1 MTDATDAA
9 DAADARRIAA
19 ALRRSPVYVAPSFA
33 SAVPGPERLV
43 EEIKRAPMPVFAVIV
58 PLVPG
63 GEWPDSGHLAEDV
76 HHRLGRDG
84 VYLTLDADS
93 PGRIRAYEYGVDRDA
108 IEAAGAVSLD
118 RTMDSASLT
127 DKLIRCVRLMA
138 TGQAHAAYQRQTEAL
153 NRGDGAQPK
162 TPRRSGHGEALPY
175 AVGGGAVVLSGVAA
189 LLLWRRRRMA
199 QIHGPASR
207 RPASRPA
214 ATTARS
220 AAELREH
227 ATAELIRLGDSLEDA
242 RGDADLLQRALD
254 AYAAAGK
261 VLDTDRTVPGLA
273 GALVLIDMGRDAYE
287 AARKGKVL
295 RPSPLCFFNP
305 LHGDGPVPVR
315 WRAVGGRDRIDVR
328 ACAACAKAVRDRET
342 PDALIDGT
350 IPYYEVDPRG
360 SVWSATGYGQLRDD
374 LVQRVLRGDL
384 TSRVRN
390 HPDH

>member
-1 MTDATDAA
+1 MSEAG
-9 DAADARRIAA
+9 RIAA
-19 ALRRSPVYVAPSFA
+19 ALRRSPVYVDPSLA
-33 SAVPGPERLV
+33 SAVPHPERLV
-43 EEIKRAPMPVFAVIV
+43 DAIRRAPMPVFAVIV

-63 GEWPDSGHLAEDV
+63 GTWPDSDHLADDV

-84 VYLTLDADS
+84 VYLTLDAES
-93 PGRIRAYEYGVDRDA
+93 PDRIRGYEYGVDRDA

-127 DKLIRCVRLMA
+127 DKLIRCVQLMA
-138 TGQAHAAYQRQTEAL
+138 TGQAHTAYRKQADAL
-153 NRGDGAQPK
+153 DHHGGESKP
-162 TPRRSGHGEALPY
+162 PPRSGNGGALPY
-175 AVGGGAVVLSGVAA
+175 AVGGGAVVLTGVAA

-199 QIHGPASR
+199 EIHAAASQRSGLRPAASR
-207 RPASRPA
+207 RSGVRPA

-227 ATAELIRLGDSLEDA
+227 ATVELIRLGESLEDA
-242 RGDADLLQRALD
+242 PGDADLLQRALD

-287 AARKGKVL
+287 AARRGKAL

-328 ACAACAKAVRDRET
+328 ACAACAKAVRDHDT
-342 PDALIDGT
+342 PDVLFDGEV
-350 IPYYEVDPRG
+350 PYYEVDPEG

-384 TSRVRN
+384 SARTEPS
-390 HPDH
+390 

>member
-1 MTDATDAA
+1 
-9 DAADARRIAA
+9 
-19 ALRRSPVYVAPSFA
+19 
-33 SAVPGPERLV
+33 
-43 EEIKRAPMPVFAVIV
+43 MPVFAVIV

-63 GEWPDSGHLAEDV
+63 GTWPDSDHLADDV
-76 HHRLGRDG
+76 HRRLGRDG
-84 VYLTLDADS
+84 VYLTLDAES

-127 DKLIRCVRLMA
+127 DRLIRCVQLMA
-138 TGQAHAAYQRQTEAL
+138 SGQAHAAYRKQADAL
-153 NRGDGAQPK
+153 DHDGGEPK
-162 TPRRSGHGEALPY
+162 PPRRSGNGGALPY
-175 AVGGGAVVLSGVAA
+175 VVGGGAVALSGVAA

-199 QIHGPASR
+199 EIDTAAVR
-207 RPASRPA
+207 RPA

-227 ATAELIRLGDSLEDA
+227 ATAELIRLGESLEDA

-287 AARKGKVL
+287 AARRGKAL

-305 LHGDGPVPVR
+305 LHGDGRVPVR

-328 ACAACAKAVRDRET
+328 ACAACAKAVRDHDA
-342 PDALIDGT
+342 PDVLFDGEV
-350 IPYYEVDPRG
+350 PYYEVDPEG
-360 SVWSATGYGQLRDD
+360 SVWSATGYGQLRDG
-374 LVQRVLRGDL
+374 LVHRVLRGDL
-384 TSRVRN
+384 SARKE
-390 HPDH
+390 PS